1 MKLFGESEAIG
12 AEQTSQLEIGLAQ
25 TRLNL
30 GAVKSV
36 IAFASSKG
44 GVGKS
49 AILTSVAIAL
59 VLRGRKVGLLDADLN
74 SPSVAAMLG
83 MGRARLY
90 PTGDQIDPAAG
101 PLGLRVVA
109 SNLLAE
115 SEPPALSLV
124 DEEPPAITNGAR
136 PVELTRPQM
145 IRRLLGQT
153 RFGALDFLLIDAA
166 PGLAEMELIAANAPL
181 AGFILL
187 SHPSQLGVQSAK
199 CALETAARAAVP
211 VLGIIENMT
220 GFFCE
225 SCHSVRPLLPHGEM
239 AALAARKGPPI
250 IGRLPFD
257 PRLAEAC
264 DRGTPFVKEHA
275 DAPLAK
281 LIVEVA
287 GRIEELL
294 RARLDQSASSG

>member
-12 AEQTSQLEIGLAQ
+12 AEGTSLPESDVVQTK
-25 TRLNL
+25 LNL

-36 IAFASSKG
+36 IAFASARG

-49 AILTSVAIAL
+49 AILTSVAVAL
-59 VLRGRKVGLLDADLN
+59 ALKGRKVGLLDADLN

-83 MGRARLY
+83 IGRARLY
-90 PTGDQIDPAAG
+90 PVGDQVDPAAG

-115 SEPPALSLV
+115 SEPPALSLI

-136 PVELTRPQM
+136 PVEMTRPQM
-145 IRRLLGQT
+145 VRWMLSRT
-153 RFGALDFLLIDAA
+153 RFGALDFLLIDVA
-166 PGLAEMELIAANAPL
+166 PGLGAMDLIARTAPL
-181 AGFILL
+181 TGFVLL
-187 SHPSQLGVQSAK
+187 SHPSLLGVQSAK
-199 CALETAARAAVP
+199 AALEAASRTATP
-211 VLGIIENMT
+211 VVGIIENMT

-239 AALAARKGPPI
+239 AAMVARKGPPI

-264 DRGTPFVKEHA
+264 DRGTLFVKEHA

-281 LIVEVA
+281 QIVEVA
-287 GRIEELL
+287 GHLEELL
-294 RARLDQSASSG
+294 GANARVNHV

>member
-1 MKLFGESEAIG
+1 MKLFEESEATG
-12 AEQTSQLEIGLAQ
+12 AEQTSQLEISLAQ

-30 GAVKSV
+30 GGVKSV
-36 IAFASSKG
+36 VAFASARG

-49 AILTSVAIAL
+49 AILTSVAVAL
-59 VLRGRKVGLLDADLN
+59 ALKGRKVGLMDADLN

-109 SNLLAE
+109 SNLLVE
-115 SEPPALSLV
+115 SEPPALSLI
-124 DEEPPAITNGAR
+124 DEEPPAITNGTR

-145 IRRLLGQT
+145 IRRLLSRT
-153 RFGALDFLLIDAA
+153 RFGALDFLLIDVA
-166 PGLAEMELIAANAPL
+166 PGLAEMELIARIAPL
-181 AGFILL
+181 TGFVLL

-199 CALETAARAAVP
+199 GALETAARAATP

-225 SCHSVRPLLPHGEM
+225 SCHSVRPLLPHG
-239 AALAARKGPPI
+239 
-250 IGRLPFD
+250 
-257 PRLAEAC
+257 
-264 DRGTPFVKEHA
+264 
-275 DAPLAK
+275 
-281 LIVEVA
+281 
-287 GRIEELL
+287 
-294 RARLDQSASSG
+294 